1 MAGTLNV
8 AGPRSDRERAY
19 IKDLSREWKGE
30 CRRTSVRR
38 NVCARFAEYC
48 GGDVRPARYSHE
60 YDKDAV
66 VRSYVVA
73 RRNGGV
79 RGVRFFD
86 LALLLVNM

>member
-1 MAGTLNV
+1 MTESAACT
-8 AGPRSDRERAY
+8 
-19 IKDLSREWKGE
+19 KDLSREWKGE
-30 CRRTSVRR
+30 RGRTSVRR

-79 RGVRFFD
+79 REARFFD
-86 LALLLVNM
+86 SASLLVNM